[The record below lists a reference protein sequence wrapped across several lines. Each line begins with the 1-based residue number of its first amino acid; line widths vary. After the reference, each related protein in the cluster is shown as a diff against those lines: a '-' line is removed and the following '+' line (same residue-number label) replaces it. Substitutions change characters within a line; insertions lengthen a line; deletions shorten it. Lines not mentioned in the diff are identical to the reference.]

1 MKKIRKNL
9 ACGHGDL
16 NKGTDFIDLI
26 SFKINVIIKRLI
38 ELENIVKRIY
48 KQKFF
53 MVVVSFYI
61 PIINLLIDCDFSQ
74 SGCSFRTFL
83 NGDTHIF

>member
-1 MKKIRKNL
+1 MKKIRKIL

-16 NKGTDFIDLI
+16 NKGTDLVDLI

-48 KQKFF
+48 KQK
-53 MVVVSFYI
+53 
-61 PIINLLIDCDFSQ
+61 N
-74 SGCSFRTFL
+74 
-83 NGDTHIF
+83 THKRSYENVKKR

>member
-1 MKKIRKNL
+1 MKKIRKIL

-16 NKGTDFIDLI
+16 NKGTDLVDLI

-48 KQKFF
+48 KQK
-53 MVVVSFYI
+53 I
-61 PIINLLIDCDFSQ
+61 HINDIKSTKSVPLFKSP
-74 SGCSFRTFL
+74 
-83 NGDTHIF
+83 

>member
-1 MKKIRKNL
+1 VKKIRKNL

-38 ELENIVKRIY
+38 EPENIAKRIY
-48 KQKFF
+48 KQK
-53 MVVVSFYI
+53 I
-61 PIINLLIDCDFSQ
+61 HINDHMRMLKNVKCYKNSEIYLKMFVENNKKYFCN
-74 SGCSFRTFL
+74 C
-83 NGDTHIF
+83 

>member
-1 MKKIRKNL
+1 MKKIRKIL

-16 NKGTDFIDLI
+16 NKGTDLVDLI

-48 KQKFF
+48 KQK
-53 MVVVSFYI
+53 I
-61 PIINLLIDCDFSQ
+61 HINDHMRMLKK
-74 SGCSFRTFL
+74 R
-83 NGDTHIF
+83 

>member
-1 MKKIRKNL
+1 MKKIRKIL

-16 NKGTDFIDLI
+16 NKGTDLVDLI

-48 KQKFF
+48 KQK
-53 MVVVSFYI
+53 I
-61 PIINLLIDCDFSQ
+61 HINDHMRMLKNVKCYKNSEIYLKMFVENNKN
-74 SGCSFRTFL
+74 TFV
-83 NGDTHIF
+83 IAKM

>member
-16 NKGTDFIDLI
+16 NKGTDFIGLI

-48 KQKFF
+48 KQK
-53 MVVVSFYI
+53 I
-61 PIINLLIDCDFSQ
+61 HINDYMRMLKNVKCYKNSEIYLKMFVENNKKYFCN
-74 SGCSFRTFL
+74 C
-83 NGDTHIF
+83 

>member
-1 MKKIRKNL
+1 MKKIRKIL

-16 NKGTDFIDLI
+16 NKGTDLVDLI

-48 KQKFF
+48 KQK
-53 MVVVSFYI
+53 I
-61 PIINLLIDCDFSQ
+61 HINDHMRML
-74 SGCSFRTFL
+74 
-83 NGDTHIF
+83 

>member
-38 ELENIVKRIY
+38 EPENIAKRIY
-48 KQKFF
+48 KQK
-53 MVVVSFYI
+53 Y
-61 PIINLLIDCDFSQ
+61 
-74 SGCSFRTFL
+74 T
-83 NGDTHIF
+83 

>member
-1 MKKIRKNL
+1 MKKIRKIL

-16 NKGTDFIDLI
+16 NKGTDLVDLI

-48 KQKFF
+48 KQK
-53 MVVVSFYI
+53 I
-61 PIINLLIDCDFSQ
+61 HINDHMRMLKNVKCYKY
-74 SGCSFRTFL
+74 T
-83 NGDTHIF
+83 

>member
-1 MKKIRKNL
+1 MIIIYQKRGIKREKIRKIL

-16 NKGTDFIDLI
+16 NKGTDLVDLI

-48 KQKFF
+48 KQK
-53 MVVVSFYI
+53 Y
-61 PIINLLIDCDFSQ
+61 
-74 SGCSFRTFL
+74 T
-83 NGDTHIF
+83 